1 MSKAAGNIVWRGTV
15 CMRPEEIETL
25 SFQIIEDEAGAHGFP
40 PDQWPIV
47 RRMVHTSADF
57 EYIDSVRFHP
67 EAIARGIEAIR
78 RGKTIVT
85 DTNMAKAGIRKSD
98 LERFG
103 VSVNCYITDPV
114 VREVSRKKGS
124 TRAEAAV
131 DVAFSELNGGIYAV
145 GNAPTA
151 LLRLIDL
158 IRERSINPALVV
170 GFPVGFVNAAESK
183 AELMNTDCPYISN
196 VGRKGGSNIAASV
209 INALALMALQQ

>member
-1 MSKAAGNIVWRGTV
+1 MK
-15 CMRPEEIETL
+15 PDEIETL
-25 SFQIIEDEAGAHGFP
+25 SFKIIEDEAGDHGFP

-67 EAIARGIEAIR
+67 EAIARGIEAMR
-78 RGKTIVT
+78 QGKAIVT
-85 DTNMAKAGIRKSD
+85 DTNMAKAGIRKTD

-114 VREVSRKKGS
+114 VREVALEKGS

-131 DVAFSELNGGIYAV
+131 DVAGSELNGGIYAV

-151 LLRLIDL
+151 LLRLIEL
-158 IRERSINPALVV
+158 IRKKSIDPALVV

-183 AELMNTDCPYISN
+183 AELMKTDCAYISN
-196 VGRKGGSNIAASV
+196 TGRKGGSNIAASV
-209 INALALMALQQ
+209 INALTLMAMQ